1 MSKGG
6 QMVVLAT
13 QGHAGRG
20 QVLGKW
26 MNLFSGRLNPLLG
39 VLRGP
44 GQEAAG
50 GQGLEGSRVSGLA
63 HALRGMGKEG
73 PEQRGHGHGHEWFKT
88 TVWPVAGDA
97 VLKSSKV
104 RMANCPLALV
114 P

>member
-1 MSKGG
+1 
-6 QMVVLAT
+6 MVVLAT
-13 QGHAGRG
+13 HGHAGRG